1 MQKQLRQAAIT
12 AIKEGNIHRLKA
24 IRKMAGLSGDIPI
37 HYQVFG
43 DSQVYM
49 QDGTLAEPE
58 PEEEIMIIPGI
69 LPMIT
74 GVIVVFPTVEEMQGA
89 IQTKKS
95 INT

>member
-12 AIKEGNIHRLKA
+12 AIKEGNIHRLQA
-24 IRKMAGLSGDIPI
+24 IRKMAGQNGDVSVY
-37 HYQVFG
+37 HQVFG

-49 QDGTLAEPE
+49 QDGTLVEPE
-58 PEEEIMIIPGI
+58 PEEEIKIIPGI

-74 GVIVVFPTVEEMQGA
+74 SVIVVFPTAEEMQGA